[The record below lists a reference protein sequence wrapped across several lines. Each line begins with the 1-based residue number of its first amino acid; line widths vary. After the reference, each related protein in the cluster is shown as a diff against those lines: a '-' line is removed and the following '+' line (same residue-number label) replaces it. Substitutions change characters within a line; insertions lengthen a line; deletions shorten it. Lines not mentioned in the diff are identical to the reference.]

1 METIAVAA
9 WLVLAA
15 VLLGPPLLG
24 VHRST
29 WPLQRHSLP
38 EAAREDAGAETTPE
52 RTPTPAGQCR
62 ACGETGQAGFTYCRA
77 CLTPLPQPVE
87 GPDADGRDGTAA
99 D

>member
-29 WPLQRHSLP
+29 WPLRDDRLSD
-38 EAAREDAGAETTPE
+38 AASDDDTETTPE
-52 RTPTPAGQCR
+52 QSPTPVGQCR
-62 ACGETGQAGFTYCRA
+62 ACGEDGQAGFTYCA
-77 CLTPLPQPVE
+77 VCLTPLPRPL
-87 GPDADGRDGTAA
+87 GGRDADGRDGTAA